1 MSPFRTTAPTASA
14 PSDGARLSARD
25 ATLAYDGRTIASGL
39 TLEVPAGEFTVI
51 VGPNACGKS
60 TLLRALSRL
69 HRPAAGAIVLDGADI
84 HSLDTKSVARRVGL
98 LPQSAIAPERMVVR
112 DLVARGRSPHQGLFR
127 QWSEADQRAVQE
139 ALELTG
145 TSDLAARSVDE
156 LSGGQRQRVWLALV
170 LAQDTETVLLDEPTT
185 FLDLAHQLDIL
196 GLCRRLRVQEGRTVV
211 AVLHDLNQAA
221 RYGTHLVAM
230 NEGRI
235 VAAGPPS
242 EVVTS
247 ELVRQVFGV
256 EALVVPDPVT
266 GTPLVVPHER
276 DAATAPG
283 PADPAGLTGPTE
295 STHSARPATAGAAEA
310 AAG

>member
-1 MSPFRTTAPTASA
+1 MMSLRTTAQSAPTARPPEGSN
-14 PSDGARLSARD
+14 RLSARA
-25 ATLAYDGRTIASGL
+25 ATLAYDGRTIASEL
-39 TLEVPAGEFTVI
+39 SLEVPAGEFTVV

-69 HRPAAGAIVLDGADI
+69 HRPAAGSIVLDGEDI

-127 QWSEADQRAVQE
+127 QWSEADHRAVQR

-145 TSDLAARSVDE
+145 TTELAARPVDE

-170 LAQDTETVLLDEPTT
+170 LAQDTETILLDEPTT

-196 GLCRRLRVQEGRTVV
+196 GLCRRLRGQQGRTVV

-247 ELVRQVFGV
+247 ELVREVFGV
-256 EALVVPDPVT
+256 EALVTTDPVT
-266 GTPLVVPHER
+266 GTPLVVPYER
-276 DAATAPG
+276 DPEPAPEPAG
-283 PADPAGLTGPTE
+283 PASHGAPEPT
-295 STHSARPATAGAAEA
+295 AD
-310 AAG
+310 